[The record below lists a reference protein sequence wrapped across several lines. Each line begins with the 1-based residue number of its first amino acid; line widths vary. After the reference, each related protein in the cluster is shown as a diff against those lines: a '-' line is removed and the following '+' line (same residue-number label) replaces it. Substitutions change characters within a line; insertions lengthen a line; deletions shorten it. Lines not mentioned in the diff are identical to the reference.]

1 MQFIYLGEAR
11 LYEGSMSEFLSFL
24 ETKELSTGIEMN
36 VMVNVKIMR
45 IMSLRHRLN
54 NTRVR
59 RT

>member
-11 LYEGSMSEFLSFL
+11 FYEESMSEFLSFL
-24 ETKELSTGIEMN
+24 EIKELSTGIEMN

-45 IMSLRHRLN
+45 IMILRHRLN